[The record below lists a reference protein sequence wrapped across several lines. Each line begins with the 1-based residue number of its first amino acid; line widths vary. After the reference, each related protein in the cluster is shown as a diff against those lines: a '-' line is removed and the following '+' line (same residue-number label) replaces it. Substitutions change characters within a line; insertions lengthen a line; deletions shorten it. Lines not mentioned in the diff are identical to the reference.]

1 MPLFHLAILALI
13 QGITEFLPVSSSGHL
28 ALYPILTGEEDQ
40 GQTIDVAV
48 HVGTLF
54 AVLIY
59 FRHDVLRVIE
69 GLFSLIRLNH
79 QTDEA
84 RLAILL
90 ILSTIPV
97 VIAGAVLSL
106 SGLDDQLRSIAVIGW
121 STIIFGVALF
131 IGDRFGGQTKTAD
144 DWTLKDAIAMGLA
157 QIVALIPGAS
167 RSGVTMTMARGIGY
181 KRVDAARL
189 SMLMSIPTIIAAGA
203 LTSLKLVSSGDLA
216 LGLDAAL
223 AAALA
228 FFAALAALTV
238 MMRMLQTWSMTPF
251 VIYRMILGAILLWIA
266 YASRSFWMQ
275 IVSKTV

>member
-1 MPLFHLAILALI
+1 MPLFHLVILALI

-59 FRHDVLRVIE
+59 FRQDVLRVIE
-69 GLFSLIRLNH
+69 GLFSLARLNH
-79 QTDEA
+79 QTSEA

-97 VIAGAVLSL
+97 VIVGALLSV
-106 SGLDDQLRSIAVIGW
+106 SGLNDQLRSVAVIGW
-121 STIIFGVALF
+121 MTIIWGVVLYLA
-131 IGDRFGGQTKTAD
+131 DRFGNQKKDTD
-144 DWTLKDAIAMGLA
+144 DWSMKDAIAMGLA
-157 QIVALIPGAS
+157 QIIALVPGAS
-167 RSGVTMTMARGIGY
+167 RSGVTMTMARGLGY

-189 SMLMSIPTIIAAGA
+189 SMLMSIPTIIAAGS
-203 LTSLKLVSSGDLA
+203 LTSLKLISSGDMA
-216 LGLDAAL
+216 LGQDAL
-223 AAALA
+223 IAAILA

-251 VIYRMILGAILLWIA
+251 VIYRMILGAILLWFA
-266 YASRSFWMQ
+266 YA
-275 IVSKTV
+275 